1 MTVTLDKPADRLA
14 PGTSRRAGSRP
25 PSPGFTPWL
34 MSAAVAVAV
43 LLTAANLHGVLEGW
57 SWLFQVA
64 VTVGAIEAATGLA
77 RRLEWPPLTGALLG
91 LAALVMS
98 VNAMFLAPTS
108 FLGVIPGPDTF
119 AALDPLLEEARDT
132 VVSQV
137 APVLVNPGVALAA
150 CVGVG
155 LIALLVDTLAV
166 PLQMPA
172 ISGLGLLGLASVPAM
187 IKPNSIGAA
196 GFLAAAAGY
205 LLLLG
210 CAHWL
215 AADGSGRGRLAS
227 AEHLRRASGIAAAG
241 LAAALVLPLAIPG
254 FSSGLF
260 PEGSRLNWGAPTG
273 LNPVVSLGDNLRR
286 PGAFGRMTY
295 ATDAQEPLYLRSV
308 TLENLTG
315 ARWSPSPFGGNK
327 RTGIDELDVPGVQN
341 LLASGEVT
349 TTLIST
355 ASFTSPWLLVPY
367 APAQVSGARGQW
379 SWDPSTLNI
388 RGESGTTTA
397 NQDYEVRSVKPRLTR
412 DMLRAAEPANNAVVD
427 PVFSE
432 LPRNMPDIITDTAAT
447 VLDGLDSP
455 FEQAMAI
462 QTYLRTSGFVYSEQA
477 PVDGGYD
484 QSGFDVV
491 AAFLE
496 EKSGYCIHY
505 AATMAIMARIAG
517 IPSRMAVGYAP
528 GRPTGTVLT
537 DGPGADL
544 KEYEIDSRDAH
555 AWPELFF
562 SGVGWVSFEPTPS
575 RGVLPAYAQTET
587 TPGSPTQPDD
597 VLRPTNQPRPG
608 AGAAGEQSEPNSPA
622 PAEDDVLSR
631 QLWSAAV
638 AAVVLGLLLT
648 PLLLRRRR
656 TSRRRAALAA
666 GGTGRRAAVAAW
678 AEAVDAAE
686 DLGWAAAATE
696 TPRAFQQR
704 LDDAGVVAG
713 ESSAALSRLRA
724 GYERAAYAAPETPAP
739 DGHNAANWAD
749 VEAVKGRLQ
758 ERAGWKR
765 RLAGL
770 FWPASLFSR
779 RPSGADGRRADQN
792 YLA

>member
-1 MTVTLDKPADRLA
+1 MLERPTDRRT
-14 PGTSRRAGSRP
+14 PGTSGRSGGRA
-25 PSPGFTPWL
+25 PSPGFAPWL
-34 MSAAVAVAV
+34 MSTAVAVAV

-64 VTVGAIEAATGLA
+64 VTVCSIEAATGLA
-77 RRLEWPPLTGALLG
+77 RRLDWPPLAGALLG

-98 VNAMFLAPTS
+98 VNAMFLAPSS
-108 FLGVIPGPDTF
+108 FLGVIPGPGTF
-119 AALDPLLEEARDT
+119 AALDPMLEEARDT

-137 APVLVNPGVALAA
+137 APVLVNDGIALAA

-215 AADGSGRGRLAS
+215 ASDGRGRGRLAS
-227 AEHLRRASGIAAAG
+227 AEQLRRASGIAAAG
-241 LAAALVLPLAIPG
+241 LAAAMVLPLAIPG

-260 PEGSRLNWGAPTG
+260 PEGSRLNWGSPTG
-273 LNPVVSLGDNLRR
+273 LNPVVNLGDNLRR

-295 ATDAQEPLYLRSV
+295 ATDAEEPLYLRSV

-315 ARWSPSPFGGNK
+315 ARWSPSAFGGNK
-327 RTGIDELDVPGVQN
+327 RTGIDELDEPVVQN
-341 LLASGEVT
+341 LRAAGEET

-355 ASFTSPWLLVPY
+355 ASFTSPWLLAPY

-397 NQDYEVRSVKPRLTR
+397 NQDYEVRSVKPQLTR
-412 DMLRAAEPANNAVVD
+412 DLLRAAEPANNAEVD

-432 LPRNMPDIITDTAAT
+432 LPDSMPDIITDTAAA

-455 FEQAMAI
+455 YEQAMAI
-462 QTYLRTSGFVYSEQA
+462 QTYLRGSGFVYSEQA

-484 QSGFDVV
+484 QSGFEVV
-491 AAFLE
+491 GAFLE

-528 GRPTGTVLT
+528 GRPTGTVI
-537 DGPGADL
+537 DEGPGSEL
-544 KEYEIDSRDAH
+544 KEFEVDSRDAH

-575 RGVLPAYAQTET
+575 RGVLPAYAQAQTA
-587 TPGSPTQPDD
+587 PGSPAQADD
-597 VLRPTNQPRPG
+597 VLRPTGQPRP
-608 AGAAGEQSEPNSPA
+608 ATDAAGESAESSSQA
-622 PAEDDVLSR
+622 PAEEDVLSR
-631 QLWSAAV
+631 QLWSTAA

-648 PLLLRRRR
+648 PLVLRRRR
-656 TSRRRAALAA
+656 TIRRRTALAA

-678 AEAVDAAE
+678 VEAVDTAE

-704 LDDAGVVAG
+704 LDEAGVVAG
-713 ESSAALSRLRA
+713 RSSAALSRLRA

-739 DGHNAANWAD
+739 DGDNAARWTD
-749 VEAVKGRLQ
+749 VETVKGRLQ
-758 ERAGWKR
+758 ERAGWPR

-770 FWPASLFSR
+770 FWPASLFNR
-779 RPSGADGRRADQN
+779 RPSRADGRRDDPS

>member
-1 MTVTLDKPADRLA
+1 MTVMLDRPTAGRA
-14 PGTSRRAGSRP
+14 PGAPGRSGSRP
-25 PSPGFTPWL
+25 PSPGFAPWL
-34 MSAAVAVAV
+34 MSTAVAVAV

-64 VTVGAIEAATGLA
+64 VTVCSIEAATGVA
-77 RRLEWPPLTGALLG
+77 RRLAWPPLTGALLG
-91 LAALVMS
+91 LAAMVMS
-98 VNAMFLAPTS
+98 VNAMFLAPYS
-108 FLGVIPGPDTF
+108 FLGVIPGPGTF
-119 AALDPLLEEARDT
+119 AALDPMLEEARDT

-137 APVLVNPGVALAA
+137 APVLVNPGIALAA

-210 CAHWL
+210 SAHWL
-215 AADGSGRGRLAS
+215 ASDGAGRGSLAS
-227 AEHLRRASGIAAAG
+227 AEQLRRASGIAAAG

-260 PEGSRLNWGAPTG
+260 PEGSRLNWGSPTG

-295 ATDAQEPLYLRSV
+295 ATDAEEPLYLRSV

-315 ARWSPSPFGGNK
+315 ARWSPSAFGGNK
-327 RTGIDELDVPGVQN
+327 RTGIDELDVPGVQD
-341 LLASGEVT
+341 LLAAGKVT

-355 ASFTSPWLLVPY
+355 ASFTSPWLLAPY

-397 NQDYEVRSVKPRLTR
+397 NQDYEVRSVKPQLTR
-412 DMLRAAEPANNAVVD
+412 DVLRAAKPVKNAVVD
-427 PVFSE
+427 PIFSE
-432 LPRNMPDIITDTAAT
+432 LPDRMPAIITDTAAT

-455 FEQAMAI
+455 YEQAMAI
-462 QTYLRTSGFVYSEQA
+462 QTFLRAPGFVYSEQA

-528 GRPTGTVLT
+528 GRPTGNVIG

-544 KEYEIDSRDAH
+544 KEFEVDSRDAH

-575 RGVLPAYAQTET
+575 RGVLPAYARAQSAAA
-587 TPGSPTQPDD
+587 SPTQADD
-597 VLRPTNQPRPG
+597 VLRPTGQPRP
-608 AGAAGEQSEPNSPA
+608 ATGAAAEPAEPNSPA
-622 PAEDDVLSR
+622 AAEDDVLSR
-631 QLWSAAV
+631 QLWSTAA
-638 AAVVLGLLLT
+638 AAIVLGLLLA
-648 PLLLRRRR
+648 PLALRRRR
-656 TSRRRAALAA
+656 TTRRRAALAA

-678 AEAVDAAE
+678 AEAVDTAE

-713 ESSAALSRLRA
+713 PSSAALSRLRA

-739 DGHNAANWAD
+739 DGDNAARWTD
-749 VEAVKGRLQ
+749 VETVKGRLQ
-758 ERAGWKR
+758 ERAGWRR

-779 RPSGADGRRADQN
+779 RPSGANGRRDEPS

>member
-1 MTVTLDKPADRLA
+1 MASAANDFLQRNYTVRLLDIHAAAAVLESPSAPSPGQEEFDGPAGYQDLAEGLAALGLADDHRRSDRHPAAPAFGDRLMDKLA
-14 PGTSRRAGSRP
+14 AHKYKGPLVAVLGQISSDEARLLAPAAEFGSHAFALIVTDRPQLARASMDLLRAGGWRTVAVSPKASVAAAWAHFDLRDRIEPVGTGGGAVTVMLERPTDRRTPGTSGRGGGRR
-25 PSPGFTPWL
+25 PSPGFAPWL
-34 MSAAVAVAV
+34 MSTAVAVAV

-64 VTVGAIEAATGLA
+64 VTVCSIEAATGLA
-77 RRLEWPPLTGALLG
+77 RRLDWSPLTGALLG

-108 FLGVIPGPDTF
+108 FLGVIPGPGTF
-119 AALDPLLEEARDT
+119 AALDPMLEDARDT

-137 APVLVNPGVALAA
+137 APVLVNNGIALAA

-215 AADGSGRGRLAS
+215 ASDGGGRGRLAS
-227 AEHLRRASGIAAAG
+227 AEQLRRASGIAAAG

-260 PEGSRLNWGAPTG
+260 PEGSRLNWGSPTG

-315 ARWSPSPFGGNK
+315 ARWSPSAFGGNK
-327 RTGIDELDVPGVQN
+327 RTGIDELDVPGVQD
-341 LLASGEVT
+341 LLAAGEVT

-355 ASFTSPWLLVPY
+355 ASFTSPWLLAPY

-388 RGESGTTTA
+388 RGSPAPPPPTRTMKCA
-397 NQDYEVRSVKPRLTR
+397 ASNPQLTR
-412 DMLRAAEPANNAVVD
+412 DVLRAAEPTDNAVVD

-432 LPRNMPDIITDTAAT
+432 LPGQHARHHHRLPAEAVTRRTGQPVRAGHGHPDVSARRPASCTPNRRPWRAAT
-447 VLDGLDSP
+447 TRAASRWWRPSWRRSP
-455 FEQAMAI
+455 ATASTTPQPWPSWPGSRASPAGWRWA
-462 QTYLRTSGFVYSEQA
+462 THRGA
-477 PVDGGYD
+477 PPETV
-484 QSGFDVV
+484 FD
-491 AAFLE
+491 
-496 EKSGYCIHY
+496 
-505 AATMAIMARIAG
+505 
-517 IPSRMAVGYAP
+517 
-528 GRPTGTVLT
+528 
-537 DGPGADL
+537 DGPGGDL
-544 KEYEIDSRDAH
+544 KEFEVDSRDAH

-562 SGVGWVSFEPTPS
+562 SGVGWVC
-575 RGVLPAYAQTET
+575 
-587 TPGSPTQPDD
+587 
-597 VLRPTNQPRPG
+597 LRADPVT
-608 AGAAGEQSEPNSPA
+608 
-622 PAEDDVLSR
+622 
-631 QLWSAAV
+631 
-638 AAVVLGLLLT
+638 
-648 PLLLRRRR
+648 
-656 TSRRRAALAA
+656 RRAA
-666 GGTGRRAAVAAW
+666 G
-678 AEAVDAAE
+678 
-686 DLGWAAAATE
+686 
-696 TPRAFQQR
+696 
-704 LDDAGVVAG
+704 
-713 ESSAALSRLRA
+713 LRA
-724 GYERAAYAAPETPAP
+724 GPNHPRLPHA
-739 DGHNAANWAD
+739 
-749 VEAVKGRLQ
+749 GRTT
-758 ERAGWKR
+758 
-765 RLAGL
+765 
-770 FWPASLFSR
+770 S
-779 RPSGADGRRADQN
+779 
-792 YLA
+792 